1 MAIENLTNQSISG
14 SYNNLTQ
21 YSASNE
27 IFSAYG
33 EKINKL
39 NITASFSENAYSAS
53 FADIAAGA
61 KSATI
66 SEKSMYTKHVLNNF
80 IFEKLDSK
88 IVLDTL
94 GGDTT
99 IFTNSN
105 NLGTVTISKGNSSSN
120 TLYTRIFYILSDT
133 DLYITIDNNMYAPL
147 HEIHADS
154 NALIKFTY
162 TLLYGLGVPFIEY
175 TIAYK

>member
-61 KSATI
+61 KSATT
-66 SEKSMYTKHVLNNF
+66 SEKSIYTKHVLNNF
-80 IFEKLDSK
+80 IFEKLESE

-94 GGDTT
+94 GDDTT

-105 NLGTVTISKGNSSSN
+105 NLGTVTISKGNLSSN

-133 DLYITIDNNMYAPL
+133 DLYITINSMYAPL
-147 HEIHADS
+147 HEIHANS